1 MVSGLNT
8 SNSMVAFEK
17 MEEKVLSMEAQA
29 ESTALLSGNDK
40 VEDKFALLESGTV
53 EDELSAL
60 KKGMKQPA
68 ALPEGRP
75 IKDAIDMELEEL
87 RKKAKE

>member
-1 MVSGLNT
+1 
-8 SNSMVAFEK
+8 
-17 MEEKVLSMEAQA
+17 MEA
-29 ESTALLSGNDK
+29 ESEAVGQLVAGDGLET
-40 VEDKFALLESGTV
+40 KFAALESGTV
-53 EDELSAL
+53 EDELAAL
-60 KKGMKQPA
+60 KKGMLTGAKQPAA